1 MGIGIDAYRARIG
14 SRRLVSQLS
23 AKNDFAPFCFFDKF
37 GWVLFSY
44 VYPIVLCMLLAML
57 VSCVNDQSQCKIF
70 YKQVVFYNTGTEF
83 STPSPVELNHLNNGL
98 LTVLSM
104 AVSFIFN
111 KWNLSWFLT
120 VFFKALSSKR
130 AGSGRAASRLCPLKC
145 GSLSGLT
152 SLCTYGAVLFSL
164 ILGSPMIAS
173 FVLALCTPTIAHCG
187 TVAARS
193 HWTWIKLSAHEMI
206 QQRSPTVNF
215 AGNLAVLCSIWMA
228 TMNLKLITISNPGI
242 VNPGPNVPVVYHNCQ
257 GFIPFGELGK
267 VNPQLD
273 VTKVLEFQA
282 CVAEKKPGILV
293 LNETWLSKNILS
305 NELFPNQDYKVFRR
319 DRSRKTHPPDPLDPK
334 KFKRNGGGVL
344 IAVRTDLD
352 IESNLV
358 KLPFGAEILS
368 IEIVF
373 KGNRRVCLTT
383 CYRVGTLG
391 AENHE
396 KIDTYFKGLASL
408 KKFTN
413 YVVCG
418 DFNLSGVSWP
428 SGVTTKSLESKFL
441 ETFSD
446 IGLAQLIEEPTH
458 NQGRTLDL
466 LLTNVPKMVSSVK
479 VLGAGEVCSSD
490 HHGIAFDLNINVKK
504 KIPCKREIYNF
515 KKADWDGLIS
525 DLKHVDW
532 DSHLMSC
539 VSDTAWRRFKAILLS
554 LCDKHIP
561 KIKIKSEY
569 QPPWFDCETYEV
581 CREKEV
587 WRTKYKASGNPDHY
601 KRYKECRAKFKFLS
615 EEKMRNNFDDN
626 DDPALISKKFWSHVK
641 STSNTSRIPE
651 TVSYGKKY
659 CTSLGDQAE
668 LFNQFFADQFTSPSN
683 YDISIDYQGDT
694 DLSVSQNSVFFL
706 LKTMNA
712 NKALGPDGIHGKIL
726 KNCATSLAYPLS
738 LIFNTSLKTGA
749 IPVEWKIANVVP
761 VFKKG
766 SKASVENYR
775 PISLTCL
782 TSKIFEKVVKK
793 ELLARCHHLIN
804 EKQHGF
810 LNGKSCT
817 TQMVPFVTDLAL
829 TLNDSSRTD
838 VIYFD
843 FAKAFDSVNHDVVLQ
858 KLKDN
863 FKIDG
868 SLLKLL
874 ADYLR
879 DRQQCVVV
887 GGTKSAYRTV
897 TSGVPQGSILG
908 PLLFVLFINDMNEVV
923 HPDTSLLLYADD
935 TKIYREIKDHNDHLI
950 LQNDI
955 NALHRWSQLNKM
967 TFHPQKCK
975 VLPVTLKTHSDW
987 QLALPFLERFPYCLN
1002 GVCLDYVEFE
1012 KDLGVLVSSKLS
1024 WTKQCESLRSK
1035 ASSRLG
1041 LLRRT
1046 CHFVKN
1052 VKQKRALYLALVRS
1066 QFEHCSVVWSPT
1078 SDAGFSL
1085 LESIQ
1090 RRSVRW
1096 ILSEPKLDFE
1106 YDSLTYL
1113 NKLKRLDILPLES
1126 KMAHADVSLFH
1137 RILYQTVEIK
1147 LPHYLKQVS
1156 QEALSRLRSDHRDST
1171 YVVCEVD
1178 ERLDVLSKSYFN
1190 RTYLFWNSLPSE
1202 LRELEDYDQFQV
1214 RLKEHLW
1221 AWEYSAFNSNLNSSH
1236 SSMFSE

>member
-23 AKNDFAPFCFFDKF
+23 AKNDFAPLCFFDKF

-418 DFNLSGVSWP
+418 DFNLS
-428 SGVTTKSLESKFL
+428 
-441 ETFSD
+441 
-446 IGLAQLIEEPTH
+446 
-458 NQGRTLDL
+458 
-466 LLTNVPKMVSSVK
+466 
-479 VLGAGEVCSSD
+479 
-490 HHGIAFDLNINVKK
+490 
-504 KIPCKREIYNF
+504 
-515 KKADWDGLIS
+515 
-525 DLKHVDW
+525 
-532 DSHLMSC
+532 
-539 VSDTAWRRFKAILLS
+539 AW
-554 LCDKHIP
+554 
-561 KIKIKSEY
+561 
-569 QPPWFDCETYEV
+569 
-581 CREKEV
+581 
-587 WRTKYKASGNPDHY
+587 G
-601 KRYKECRAKFKFLS
+601 
-615 EEKMRNNFDDN
+615 
-626 DDPALISKKFWSHVK
+626 
-641 STSNTSRIPE
+641 
-651 TVSYGKKY
+651 
-659 CTSLGDQAE
+659 
-668 LFNQFFADQFTSPSN
+668 
-683 YDISIDYQGDT
+683 
-694 DLSVSQNSVFFL
+694 
-706 LKTMNA
+706 
-712 NKALGPDGIHGKIL
+712 
-726 KNCATSLAYPLS
+726 
-738 LIFNTSLKTGA
+738 
-749 IPVEWKIANVVP
+749 
-761 VFKKG
+761 
-766 SKASVENYR
+766 
-775 PISLTCL
+775 
-782 TSKIFEKVVKK
+782 
-793 ELLARCHHLIN
+793 
-804 EKQHGF
+804 
-810 LNGKSCT
+810 
-817 TQMVPFVTDLAL
+817 
-829 TLNDSSRTD
+829 
-838 VIYFD
+838 
-843 FAKAFDSVNHDVVLQ
+843 
-858 KLKDN
+858 
-863 FKIDG
+863 
-868 SLLKLL
+868 
-874 ADYLR
+874 
-879 DRQQCVVV
+879 
-887 GGTKSAYRTV
+887 
-897 TSGVPQGSILG
+897 
-908 PLLFVLFINDMNEVV
+908 
-923 HPDTSLLLYADD
+923 
-935 TKIYREIKDHNDHLI
+935 
-950 LQNDI
+950 
-955 NALHRWSQLNKM
+955 
-967 TFHPQKCK
+967 
-975 VLPVTLKTHSDW
+975 
-987 QLALPFLERFPYCLN
+987 
-1002 GVCLDYVEFE
+1002 
-1012 KDLGVLVSSKLS
+1012 
-1024 WTKQCESLRSK
+1024 
-1035 ASSRLG
+1035 
-1041 LLRRT
+1041 
-1046 CHFVKN
+1046 
-1052 VKQKRALYLALVRS
+1052 
-1066 QFEHCSVVWSPT
+1066 
-1078 SDAGFSL
+1078 
-1085 LESIQ
+1085 
-1090 RRSVRW
+1090 
-1096 ILSEPKLDFE
+1096 
-1106 YDSLTYL
+1106 
-1113 NKLKRLDILPLES
+1113 
-1126 KMAHADVSLFH
+1126 
-1137 RILYQTVEIK
+1137 
-1147 LPHYLKQVS
+1147 
-1156 QEALSRLRSDHRDST
+1156 
-1171 YVVCEVD
+1171 
-1178 ERLDVLSKSYFN
+1178 
-1190 RTYLFWNSLPSE
+1190 
-1202 LRELEDYDQFQV
+1202 
-1214 RLKEHLW
+1214 
-1221 AWEYSAFNSNLNSSH
+1221 
-1236 SSMFSE
+1236 